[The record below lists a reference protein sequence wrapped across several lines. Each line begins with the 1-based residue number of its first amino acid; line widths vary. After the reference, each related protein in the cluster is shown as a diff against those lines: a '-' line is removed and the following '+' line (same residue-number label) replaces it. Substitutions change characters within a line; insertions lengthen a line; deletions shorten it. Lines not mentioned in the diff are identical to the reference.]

1 MIIYDKTRERV
12 ENMSALAAHRET
24 IMYDWP
30 EGNSHWAWVA
40 TAPVAEIVDWASM
53 VESMERE
60 FELTDEP
67 EPSIDID
74 EHNTVNAQMMTS
86 ILGK

>member
-1 MIIYDKTRERV
+1 MNIFDKARERV
-12 ENMSALAAHRET
+12 ENTPALTAHRET
-24 IMYDWP
+24 ILYDWP
-30 EGNSHWAWVA
+30 EGNSHWAWVT

-67 EPSIDID
+67 EAQIDID
-74 EHNTVNAQMMTS
+74 QHNIVHVQFMHS
-86 ILGK
+86 LLGK